1 VSTSGCVPFL
11 SRNDLID
18 RIRRTA
24 TALGTTRLSAAAF
37 RQQTGVTISAIYKH
51 FDSWSEAC
59 LAAGVDHGHPKLVIP
74 HRFSREECLT
84 EMKRVADILGQRQL
98 SSKEF
103 TRRANFT
110 AKPVINQFGSWAE
123 ALKEAGLEPSAKAIL
138 DAPLSVNECVLEL
151 QRVAKLLGTKT
162 LQQKNLRGHS
172 SYSAHRI
179 ARACGG
185 WYKALSRAGLCPTPS
200 SNRRLPIEELA
211 DSFVRVVVDLHRIP
225 TLLQLSRR
233 SSHAPDTLSRNRGGY
248 PAFKLAVIEF
258 LLSSNCKF
266 PKDILGILRDELT
279 RLKSETPKDEGQVI
293 RGNEH
298 RQGRSLGFRGFAFA
312 PTCEHDVV
320 QLFGA
325 VAKELGFEIIGNRSA
340 FPDCRARR
348 LQKAQ
353 RDHFIDCLIEYE
365 FSSLDFKRHR
375 HDPKGCDLIVCWEH
389 NWRECPVE
397 VLELKQIIRTL
408 TGWE

>member
-1 VSTSGCVPFL
+1 M
-11 SRNDLID
+11 
-18 RIRRTA
+18 
-24 TALGTTRLSAAAF
+24 
-37 RQQTGVTISAIYKH
+37 SAIYKH

-59 LAAGVDHGHPKLVIP
+59 LAAGVNHGPTYENLVRPPKV
-74 HRFSREECLT
+74 SREDCLA
-84 EMKRVADILGQRQL
+84 EMKRVAALLGQRQL

-103 TRRANFT
+103 ARNAKFT
-110 AKPVINQFGSWAE
+110 EGPVIRRFGTWQE
-123 ALKEAGLEPSAKAIL
+123 ALGEAGLEPCAKAIL
-138 DAPLSVNECVLEL
+138 NTPLSVDECVLEL
-151 QRVAKLLGTKT
+151 QRVAKLLGIKT
-162 LQQKNLRGHS
+162 LQQRDLRGRS
-172 SYSAHRI
+172 SYSAYRI

-185 WYKALSRAGLCPTPS
+185 WYKALSRAGLSPTPN
-200 SNRRLPIEELA
+200 SNRRLPIERLA
-211 DSFVRVVVDLHRIP
+211 DSFLRVVVDLHRIP
-225 TLLQLSRR
+225 TSLQLSRR
-233 SSHAPDTLSRNRGGY
+233 SGHARDTLSRNRGGY
-248 PAFKLAVIEF
+248 PAFKKAVIEF

-279 RLKSETPKDEGQVI
+279 RLKSQTPQDEVQVMS
-293 RGNEH
+293 RNEH

-340 FPDCRARR
+340 FPDCKARR

-365 FSSLDFKRHR
+365 FSSLDFKKHR

-389 NWRECPVE
+389 NWPDCPVE
-397 VLELKQIIRTL
+397 VLELKHIIRDL